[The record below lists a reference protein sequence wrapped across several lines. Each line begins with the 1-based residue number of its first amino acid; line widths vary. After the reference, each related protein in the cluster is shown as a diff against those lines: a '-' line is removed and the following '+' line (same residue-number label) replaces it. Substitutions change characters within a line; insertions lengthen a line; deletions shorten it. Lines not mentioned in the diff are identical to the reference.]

1 MLLARYLGVI
11 PLGGFMSTIEH
22 LNITVPNIDEA
33 IKFIQIVAP
42 DFKVRKDVKSLTSYR
57 WAHIGNDDCYFAL
70 QEPHLG
76 SEPESL
82 RKSYKNYGVNHIAI
96 VVDDLL
102 KVESDLVKFGY
113 KRSIDTPIEKHRKRL
128 YFFDDFGFEWEL
140 VEYSSQEPAEKY
152 LYE

>member
-1 MLLARYLGVI
+1 M
-11 PLGGFMSTIEH
+11 TKIEH

-42 DFKVRKDVKSLTSYR
+42 DFKVRKDVKPPSSYR
-57 WAHIGNDDCYFAL
+57 WTHIGNDECYFAL

-76 SEPESL
+76 SEPDSP
-82 RKSYKNYGVNHIAI
+82 RKTYKNYGVNHIAI

-102 KVESDLVKFGY
+102 KVESDLVEHGY

-128 YFFDDFGFEWEL
+128 YFFDNFGFEWEL
-140 VEYSSQEPAEKY
+140 IEYSTQDPSEKF

>member
-1 MLLARYLGVI
+1 MTRV
-11 PLGGFMSTIEH
+11 EH

-42 DFKVRKDVKSLTSYR
+42 DFKVRKDVKPPSSYR
-57 WAHIGNDDCYFAL
+57 WTHIGNDEYYFAL

-76 SEPESL
+76 SEPDSP
-82 RKSYKNYGVNHIAI
+82 RKTYKNYGVNHIAI

-102 KVESDLVKFGY
+102 KVESDLVKHGY

-128 YFFDDFGFEWEL
+128 YFFDNFGFEWEL
-140 VEYSSQEPAEKY
+140 IEYSTQDPSEKF

>member
-1 MLLARYLGVI
+1 M
-11 PLGGFMSTIEH
+11 TKIEH

-42 DFKVRKDVKSLTSYR
+42 DFKVRKDVKPPSSYR
-57 WAHIGNDDCYFAL
+57 WTHIGNDEYYFAL

-76 SEPESL
+76 SEPDSP
-82 RKSYKNYGVNHIAI
+82 RKTYKNYGVNHIAI

-102 KVESDLVKFGY
+102 KVESDLVKHGY

-128 YFFDDFGFEWEL
+128 YFFDNFGFEWEL
-140 VEYSSQEPAEKY
+140 IEYSTQDPSEKF

>member
-1 MLLARYLGVI
+1 MTR
-11 PLGGFMSTIEH
+11 IEH

-42 DFKVRKDVKSLTSYR
+42 DFKVRKDVKPPSSYR
-57 WAHIGNDDCYFAL
+57 WTHIGNDEYYFAL

-76 SEPESL
+76 SEPDSP
-82 RKSYKNYGVNHIAI
+82 RKTYKNYGVNHIAI

-102 KVESDLVKFGY
+102 KVESDLVKHGY

-128 YFFDDFGFEWEL
+128 YFFDNFGFEWEL
-140 VEYSSQEPAEKY
+140 IEYSTQDPSEKF